1 VPRNLNL
8 QLEAEIWDRDK
19 IIEDEEEVR
28 AREIRIQKRIA
39 QEKAERASKGI
50 IDDTED
56 DSALM

>member
-1 VPRNLNL
+1 
-8 QLEAEIWDRDK
+8 LEAEIWDRDK
-19 IIEDEEEVR
+19 IVEDEEEVR

-56 DSALM
+56 DSDLT